1 MLSLQADRTS
11 QREEFNFKRNAF
23 QDDEYTLDERI
34 SLRGKNARP
43 LDSND
48 EEDDDLP
55 SENSSDEV
63 YIFRRQDSGRRVN
76 DQPS

>member
-1 MLSLQADRTS
+1 M
-11 QREEFNFKRNAF
+11 
-23 QDDEYTLDERI
+23 DERM
-34 SLRGKNARP
+34 SLRGKNARQ